1 MQLAGLAG
9 EAAKKSRARRLEM
22 RWMVLGLVATAFG
35 CSESVESTDVKTTGI
50 YPVITVTA
58 DGSGSSRVE
67 VRLKVGGSNSN
78 THLDLTGGDELTA
91 TVDGDTKV
99 LDETSDETYTASFR
113 VDEEGTEFT
122 IAFLREDDDSAPAST
137 VTLPAPFTMSVS
149 PTEAS
154 RATDDVDV
162 AWDPPAGGN
171 IEFSLSGNCIKSN
184 GDDLPDDGSHTIT
197 ADSIETFESD
207 KEESCTVSVG
217 LERTQ
222 RGNIDP
228 AFTEGGRIEALQVRS
243 DSFTSTP

>member
-1 MQLAGLAG
+1 
-9 EAAKKSRARRLEM
+9 M
-22 RWMVLGLVATAFG
+22 RGMVLGLVVAALG

-50 YPVITVTA
+50 YPEITVTA
-58 DGSGSSRVE
+58 DGSGSSRVK

-78 THLDLTGGDELTA
+78 TFLDLTGGDELTA

-99 LDETSDETYTASFR
+99 LDETSDETYTASFPL
-113 VDEEGTEFT
+113 DEEGTEFT
-122 IAFLREDDDSAPAST
+122 IAFTREDDDSAPAST

-154 RATDDVDV
+154 RASDDVDV
-162 AWDPPAGGN
+162 EWDPPAGGN
-171 IEFSLSGNCIKSN
+171 VEISLSGSCVDSET
-184 GDDLPDDGSHTIT
+184 DDLPDDGSHTIT

-207 KEESCTVSVG
+207 KDESCTVSVE
-217 LERTQ
+217 LERAQ

-228 AFTEGGRIEALQVRS
+228 AFTEGGMIEALQVRS